1 MSVDSVPVVTPTP
14 ATIKPTSPRD
24 TIPNPT
30 LIDFVLSLRNNID
43 GNPHPTSFEKTAIAI
58 INPAM
63 NNTSQIRE
71 LYIAKNSTIDS
82 KYVDSIVG
90 NLDYDKRIDS
100 DISTEEKVQ
109 YAAKK
114 NLLGNLKWIVLEY
127 DNLRVLKIYES
138 DKIIFVLINSN
149 TLLEHT
155 VDNILGYYY
164 ELDEV
169 PKSLF

>member
-1 MSVDSVPVVTPTP
+1 MRGTNRDKNITYDKIKHLVEVDDDILAVFTMIS
-14 ATIKPTSPRD
+14 
-24 TIPNPT
+24 
-30 LIDFVLSLRNNID
+30 
-43 GNPHPTSFEKTAIAI
+43 
-58 INPAM
+58 
-63 NNTSQIRE
+63 SQIRE